1 MIEMHQHT
9 GKAPKI
15 TVLLDSTNEGV
26 KKQFHCP
33 VCGFVAFEYFG
44 ELRGLVPGAQ
54 IVEHTGARV
63 VISCRGKNKCFT
75 VDASG
80 ELVPIMKK
88 NLNSEMVPETAPCKA
103 LFYV

>member
-1 MIEMHQHT
+1 MYQHT

-54 IVEHTGARV
+54 IIEKTGARV
-63 VISCRGKNKCFT
+63 VISCRGKNKKFK
-75 VDASG
+75 VDGSG
-80 ELVPIMKK
+80 ELVAVMKK
-88 NLNSEMVPETAPCKA
+88 TLTGETVPDTIPCKA